1 MSSMFSKFLT
11 AWVLPVAILMFN
23 TSCNSNDTRDVAE
36 TVVPIIKDTVRQEV
50 KQVDKALLTGTWE
63 RTDAPYQVRI
73 SEVFE
78 DGNMKAGYFN
88 PQPINVSKATW
99 VVAGSFL
106 KVYVEL
112 QDKNY
117 PGSNYSLMYL
127 PGKDVLTGKY
137 FQAVE
142 GATYEVNFARKK

>member
-1 MSSMFSKFLT
+1 MTSILSKILA
-11 AWVLPVAILMFN
+11 AWVLPVAISICN
-23 TSCNSNDTRDVAE
+23 ASCNANEIQDVTE
-36 TVVPIIKDTVRQEV
+36 TVVPIIKDSAQEKV
-50 KQVDKALLTGTWE
+50 QQTDKALLTGTWE

-73 SEVFE
+73 SEVHE
-78 DGNMKAGYFN
+78 DGTMNAGYFN
-88 PQPINVSKATW
+88 PQQINVSKATW

-106 KVYVEL
+106 KVFIEM
-112 QDKNY
+112 QDTNY

-142 GATYEVNFARKK
+142 RATYDVEFARKK

>member
-1 MSSMFSKFLT
+1 MLLKSLT
-11 AWVLPVAILMFN
+11 AWVLPVAILMCN
-23 TSCNSNDTRDVAE
+23 ASCNSNDTQGVAE
-36 TVVPIIKDTVRQEV
+36 TVVPIIKDTVQQEV

-73 SEVFE
+73 SEVLD
-78 DGNMKAGYFN
+78 DGTMRAGYFN
-88 PQPINVSKATW
+88 PQSINVSKATW
-99 VVAGSFL
+99 VIAGSFL

-127 PGKDVLTGKY
+127 PDQDVLTGKY